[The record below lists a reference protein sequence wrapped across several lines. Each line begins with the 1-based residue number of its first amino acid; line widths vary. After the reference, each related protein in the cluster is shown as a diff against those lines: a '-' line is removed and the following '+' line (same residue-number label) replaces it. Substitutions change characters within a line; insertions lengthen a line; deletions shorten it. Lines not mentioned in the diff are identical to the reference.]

1 MALSVLDYSEVI
13 LQFLGLGV
21 NRRVARFLAS
31 HTNSDIGGVA
41 STYRNSK
48 RWNIF
53 HVYKLYAIDLLL
65 FEFGIFQMFQYIL
78 FYFRT
83 PFRWMKQLPFNE
95 VDSIQN
101 TCSNAL
107 RLWGYNVAED
117 DEEYKHLKPLQIFT
131 FDNYNPSTTP

>member
-48 RWNIF
+48 R
-53 HVYKLYAIDLLL
+53 
-65 FEFGIFQMFQYIL
+65 
-78 FYFRT
+78 
-83 PFRWMKQLPFNE
+83 
-95 VDSIQN
+95 
-101 TCSNAL
+101 
-107 RLWGYNVAED
+107 
-117 DEEYKHLKPLQIFT
+117 
-131 FDNYNPSTTP
+131 